1 MRPAVLPTARQLH
14 EWKDREWR
22 DRERKDCERVG
33 FRAGSY
39 ARDFKATTWTFEQGR
54 HRIKGKRGSLRV
66 GSCVGRAVAGC
77 RGEPRR
83 TTFIS
88 KMTDSGRPTQATAYW
103 TTGPEH
109 GELRDEAL
117 PAPGP
122 GEALVRTLYSG
133 ISKGTEIVVH
143 TGSVPPRVAEEM
155 RAPHQE
161 GTFPSPVKFGYL
173 SVGIVE
179 AGPADWVGQKVFC
192 LNPHQD
198 RYVVSADALTRI
210 PDDVSARRAVLTGT
224 VETAINALWEAGPR
238 LGDRIAVVGAGL
250 VGGMVA
256 TLLRTLPLGRLQ
268 LIDLDPERRHLA
280 DRLGVEFALP
290 DDALADCDLVFHCSA
305 SQEGLERSLQLAGDE
320 GEIIE
325 MSWYANHKVT
335 LPLGEDFHARRLSI
349 RASQVGV
356 VARARRHRRTTKERL
371 ELAVSLLKDPVFDAF
386 LTGASP
392 FSELPEVVQNLADG
406 TLPALCH
413 VIEYPKAASVAQEV
427 LGEDSA
433 STADP
438 SHRE

>member
-1 MRPAVLPTARQLH
+1 
-14 EWKDREWR
+14 
-22 DRERKDCERVG
+22 
-33 FRAGSY
+33 
-39 ARDFKATTWTFEQGR
+39 
-54 HRIKGKRGSLRV
+54 
-66 GSCVGRAVAGC
+66 
-77 RGEPRR
+77 
-83 TTFIS
+83 
-88 KMTDSGRPTQATAYW
+88 MTDSGKPTHATAYW

-109 GELRDEAL
+109 GELRDEVLSAL
-117 PAPGP
+117 GP
-122 GEALVRTLYSG
+122 GDALVRTLYSG

-143 TGSVPPRVAEEM
+143 TGSVPPRVADRM

-179 AGPADWVGQKVFC
+179 AGPEYWVGQKVFC

-210 PDDVSARRAVLTGT
+210 PDDVPARRAVLTGT

-250 VGGMVA
+250 VGGVVA
-256 TLLRTLPLGRLQ
+256 TLLRPFPLGRLQ
-268 LIDLDPERRHLA
+268 LIDLNPERKHLA
-280 DRLGVEFALP
+280 NRLGIDFAHP
-290 DDALADCDLVFHCSA
+290 ADAVADCDIVFHCSA
-305 SQEGLERSLQLAGDE
+305 SQEGLQRSLQLAGDE

-356 VARARRHRRTTKERL
+356 VARARRHRRTTAERL
-371 ELAVSLLKDPVFDAF
+371 DLAVSLLKDPVFDAF

-392 FSELPEVVQNLADG
+392 FAELPEVVQNLADG
-406 TLPALCH
+406 TLAALCH
-413 VIEYPKAASVAQEV
+413 VIEYPNAASAA
-427 LGEDSA
+427 LDTGENSDSK
-433 STADP
+433 ADP
-438 SHRE
+438 ADRK

>member
-1 MRPAVLPTARQLH
+1 MTKSG
-14 EWKDREWR
+14 KD
-22 DRERKDCERVG
+22 
-33 FRAGSY
+33 A
-39 ARDFKATTWTFEQGR
+39 
-54 HRIKGKRGSLRV
+54 
-66 GSCVGRAVAGC
+66 
-77 RGEPRR
+77 
-83 TTFIS
+83 
-88 KMTDSGRPTQATAYW
+88 QATAYW
-103 TTGPEH
+103 TTGPKH
-109 GELRDEAL
+109 GELRNEAL

-155 RAPHQE
+155 RAPHQQ

-179 AGPADWVGQKVFC
+179 EGPEDWAGQKVFC

-198 RYVVSADALTRI
+198 RYVISTDALTRI
-210 PDDVSARRAVLTGT
+210 PDGVPARRAVLTGT
-224 VETAINALWEAGPR
+224 VETAVNALWEAGPR

-256 TLLRTLPLGRLQ
+256 TLLRTFPLARFQ
-268 LIDLDPERRHLA
+268 LVDLDPERKHLA
-280 DRLGVEFALP
+280 DKLGVEFAHP
-290 DDALADCDLVFHCSA
+290 DDAKPDCDIVFHCSA

-325 MSWYANHKVT
+325 MSWYANRKVT

-356 VARARRHRRTTKERL
+356 VARARRHRRTKAERL
-371 ELAVSLLKDPVFDAF
+371 ELAVELLKDPVFDAF

-392 FSELPEVVQNLADG
+392 FTDLPEVVQHLADG
-406 TLPALCH
+406 TLQALCH
-413 VIEYPKAASVAQEV
+413 VIEYPNADRPGAYNAGQ
-427 LGEDSA
+427 DSPA
-433 STADP
+433 GADP
-438 SHRE
+438 NDRK